1 MAIQSSD
8 TTVDHRPDRTVG
20 GRSPVPAY
28 ALDGHQ
34 EERDDVKTAREGR
47 PSREEA
53 RP

>member
-1 MAIQSSD
+1 MAIRPLD

-20 GRSPVPAY
+20 GRSPAY

-34 EERDDVKTAREGR
+34 EERDDVKTAREDR